1 MADHPLDAYVIRAAD
16 DHAPPNTETGS
27 MTDGSGPPADH
38 ASAPPDTSGIGSPRR
53 LLPALFVVY
62 LVLLVWLTLWKFEL
76 PYAGA
81 AAVTARPI
89 KLIPFVATDE
99 NGASAPWEVLA
110 NLLLFLP
117 FGIHLR
123 LLAPSWRL
131 WSTTALFAVASLL
144 IELSEY
150 VLSVGSFDTTD
161 IIVNT
166 VGGLA
171 GVAVVALARRGLGGR
186 TRLVLTRILAVATAL
201 GLLAIAVYLASP
213 IRHVQQK
220 DLIVPGRTADAP

>member
-1 MADHPLDAYVIRAAD
+1 
-16 DHAPPNTETGS
+16 
-27 MTDGSGPPADH
+27 MTDGSASSGRPARTPSEAPAADSPP
-38 ASAPPDTSGIGSPRR
+38 R

-81 AAVTARPI
+81 AALTARPI
-89 KLIPFVATDE
+89 KLIPFIATDE
-99 NGASAPWEVLA
+99 NGSSAPWEVLA

-131 WSTTALFAVASLL
+131 WPTTALFAGASLA
-144 IELSEY
+144 IEIAEY

-166 VGGLA
+166 IGGLA
-171 GVAVVALARRGLGGR
+171 GVAVAALAQRGLQGR
-186 TRLVLTRILAVATAL
+186 TRLVFTRILAVATAL
-201 GLLAIAVYLASP
+201 GLLAIAVYLVSP
-213 IRHVQQK
+213 VRHVQQK
-220 DLIVPGRTADAP
+220 DVVVPGLTAHAP